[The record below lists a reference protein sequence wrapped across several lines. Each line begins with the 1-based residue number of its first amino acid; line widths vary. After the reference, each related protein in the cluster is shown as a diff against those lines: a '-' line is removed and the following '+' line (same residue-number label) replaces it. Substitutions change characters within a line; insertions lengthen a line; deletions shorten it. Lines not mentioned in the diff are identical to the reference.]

1 MSQRVPVGEVL
12 NEAFQFGLHR
22 WFTVLRFAWLPF
34 VLAGAVAGGVFW
46 FIFDQEALKALDE
59 NDPEALSQLFSSLK
73 VAPATAM
80 LAGVAA
86 LIAILIAYS
95 GVFAS
100 IYRLVALGEDR
111 PGIFQLRFDGPAIRV
126 FWAQIILIAINNGIF
141 AVIALATLTLNG
153 VGVGEV
159 QAAWPEFLRLMIAS
173 AADPSFEPTQAQM
186 QALAPIGLLVLS
198 GFFAAPVLIYV
209 NIKLVP
215 FPPGSA
221 SENRLLLFGAFR
233 MTAGHFW
240 SILGLYILFILA
252 MIVLGI
258 VYTLAMSFIELM
270 ASLGGAG
277 ALTIIGAIF
286 TVVAFAA
293 AIAYQ
298 VFVIGVQLSLQ
309 AIVYRRLKTGA

>member
-1 MSQRVPVGEVL
+1 
-12 NEAFQFGLHR
+12 
-22 WFTVLRFAWLPF
+22 
-34 VLAGAVAGGVFW
+34 
-46 FIFDQEALKALDE
+46 
-59 NDPEALSQLFSSLK
+59 
-73 VAPATAM
+73 
-80 LAGVAA
+80 
-86 LIAILIAYS
+86 
-95 GVFAS
+95 
-100 IYRLVALGEDR
+100 
-111 PGIFQLRFDGPAIRV
+111 
-126 FWAQIILIAINNGIF
+126 
-141 AVIALATLTLNG
+141 
-153 VGVGEV
+153 
-159 QAAWPEFLRLMIAS
+159 
-173 AADPSFEPTQAQM
+173 M